1 MLGALNMTACGHCNQ
16 ILGGFRISS
25 AAITWGPFW
34 SFTGG
39 SERENA
45 ISNHRLVVSMQHWQ
59 STKIYPVRF
68 SKTRIS
74 MNFLYSIWVLSHICT
89 SYHHVWIILHILEV
103 LDVVLCIFSRTSHER
118 TRTFLAAAFLLP
130 FLGHVQFVLAAVVW
144 WMALTCS
151 GTYLALLPLE

>member
-74 MNFLYSIWVLSHICT
+74 CIQYESYLIFVSHT
-89 SYHHVWIILHILEV
+89 YHHVWIILYNLEV